1 MDEMKTM
8 DDLSYFVPDVKF
20 ELIPIKNLVSNQN
33 YQRNLS
39 CRTSNARSIT
49 LTCTKSTQ

>member
-20 ELIPIKNLVSNQN
+20 ELIEPGIEPE
-33 YQRNLS
+33 LS
-39 CRTSNARSIT
+39 A
-49 LTCTKSTQ
+49 